1 MSAREGNAP
10 QASSPSSA
18 STTAL
23 SGVPVTMDASL
34 SLLVA
39 NRRRVSALASLGV
52 STVRDALTYY
62 PFRVTDPL
70 PVRMLSQAVPGE
82 PMAAMAVVV
91 DSRVQP
97 MSGRHGWRLE
107 VRVADAGL
115 DGGRGGP
122 EATLVFFSGK
132 RPYIAWMSGRLPVGA
147 TVVVSGTAGEF
158 SGALQFV
165 HPDVVPV
172 PDLAGAQTA
181 LARTSRPRPVYHASS
196 RISGEHIHD
205 VIQALLAALPSGA
218 VPDVIPED
226 VRQTRGLPHRVDAF
240 HAIHDPDSV
249 EGFRA
254 GIAALRYEEALV
266 SQTAVLR
273 ERMRSRGE
281 GCFVCADRTMA
292 ERFVRAL
299 PFTLT
304 DGQRQVVADIADDMA
319 GDHPMHRLLQG
330 EVGSGKTVVAL
341 AGMLQAVGSG
351 HQAVL
356 VAPTQVLA
364 RQHADTLTSM
374 IADAGLDVPVL
385 LLTGGMRLAVR
396 RRLLARVA
404 SGEPVIVVA
413 THAVFSRSFQAPELA
428 LAVIDEQHRFGVEQR
443 GSLGAGAAG
452 VAGPDGRVRRPHLLV
467 MTATPIPRTA
477 AMTWFG
483 DLDVSELTE
492 LPGGRRPIRTVV
504 VGEEDSRTM
513 AAMFAHLRRRID
525 AGERAFVVCPRI
537 EEDDDASGASDEGFD
552 EVDVTDVS
560 DGEATEDQAGT
571 AERPALHA
579 VSEMAR
585 RLAGLPQFQG
595 IRIATLTGRD
605 SDEDKH
611 RVMEGFVSGDT
622 PLLVATTVIEVGI
635 DVPTASCIVI
645 FDADRYGLSQLHQLR
660 GRVGRGGTAS
670 WAFLVSRANQG
681 DLADRRLAVVAGTL
695 DGAEIARADLEL
707 RGAGDVLGDAQSGM
721 HSRLRLLRVVTDATL
736 IGEAR
741 VDAERVLDADPE
753 LARNVQLAGA
763 VLDLTRSDEKAIL
776 GG

>member
-1 MSAREGNAP
+1 
-10 QASSPSSA
+10 
-18 STTAL
+18 
-23 SGVPVTMDASL
+23 MDALL
-34 SLLVA
+34 SSLVA
-39 NRRRVSALASLGV
+39 NRRRVSALSSLGV

-62 PFRVTDPL
+62 PFRVADPL
-70 PVRMLSQAVPGE
+70 PVRTLSQAVPGE
-82 PMAAMAVVV
+82 SMAAVVAVV
-91 DSRVQP
+91 DSRIQS
-97 MSGRHGWRLE
+97 MAGRHGWRLE
-107 VRVADAGL
+107 VRVEDAGT
-115 DGGRGGP
+115 DGRPGGAQ
-122 EATLVFFSGK
+122 ATLVFFSGK
-132 RPYIAWMSGRLPVGA
+132 RPYIAWMSGRLAVGA
-147 TVVVSGTAGEF
+147 EVVVSGIAGEF

-172 PDLAGAQTA
+172 AGPSDAPAA
-181 LARTSRPRPVYHASS
+181 LARAGRPRPVYHASS
-196 RISGEHIHD
+196 RISGEHVHD
-205 VIQALLAALPSGA
+205 VILALIDAVTPDA

-226 VRQTRGLPHRVDAF
+226 VREKRGLPHRLDALR
-240 HAIHDPDSV
+240 AVHDPDSV
-249 EGFRA
+249 EKFRS

-292 ERFVRAL
+292 ERFVGAL

-304 DGQRQVVADIADDMA
+304 DGQRRVIADIAEDMA

-341 AGMLQAVGSG
+341 TGMLQAVGSG
-351 HQAVL
+351 QQAVL

-374 IADAGLDVPVL
+374 IADAGLEVPVL

-413 THAVFSRSFQAPELA
+413 THAVFSRTFQAPGLA

-452 VAGPDGRVRRPHLLV
+452 VPGPDGRIRRPHLLV

-537 EEDDDASGASDEGFD
+537 EEDDDASGAADEGFD
-552 EVDVTDVS
+552 EVDVADVP
-560 DGEATEDQAGT
+560 DGETAEGQAGT
-571 AERPALHA
+571 PERPALHA

-605 SDEDKH
+605 SDEDKR

-670 WAFLVSRANQG
+670 WAFLVSRAERG

-721 HSRLRLLRVVTDATL
+721 HSRLKLLRVVTDADL

-741 VDAERVLDADPE
+741 ADAERVLDADPE
-753 LARNVQLAGA
+753 LVGNVQLAGA